1 MLTKYGQAVTITR
14 QTTGAYDPATGSA
27 AIVETTQTGV
37 GALFDFETAEIDGT
51 LIQQNDKKLLLNAIV
66 TAPLLNDK
74 FTVNTIIYTVVNI
87 KELNPAGTA
96 VMFELALR

>member
-1 MLTKYGQAVTITR
+1 MLTKHGQAVTITR

-27 AIVETTQTGV
+27 TIVETTQSGV
-37 GALFDFETAEIDGT
+37 GALFDYAAADIDGT
-51 LIQQNDKKLLLNAIV
+51 LIKQNDKKLLLNAIA

-74 FTVNTIIYTVVNI
+74 VTVNTTIYNVVNI